1 LTHRFLT
8 RRTIQLIPLAM
19 MPNGATMTDMHPVP
33 VVEAAGLLLGTSAG
47 VFVGLPCCGATSV
60 EPEGLALAVGDGLGV
75 ACADAAGTIGWGETE
90 GADETCDEC
99 DGGEID
105 ETCDECD
112 TCELCP
118 PDPDTWDE

>member
-19 MPNGATMTDMHPVP
+19 MPNGATMTDMHPEPV
-33 VVEAAGLLLGTSAG
+33 VVEAGLLGTTAG
-47 VFVGLPCCGATSV
+47 VVVGLPCCGATPV
-60 EPEGLALAVGDGLGV
+60 EPEGLVLAVGDGVGDGLGV
-75 ACADAAGTIGWGETE
+75 ACADGAGATGCGETD

-105 ETCDECD
+105 ETCDE
-112 TCELCP
+112 
-118 PDPDTWDE
+118 